1 MCNNAQHTL
10 TQEKIMSNKS
20 GFELRTDILGMA
32 QSILIE
38 NRDQVMNA
46 HFQLPDDVRKAE
58 DCPVIEISSEDVIA
72 EARKLYAFVNEK

>member
-1 MCNNAQHTL
+1 
-10 TQEKIMSNKS
+10 MSNKS

-38 NRDQVMNA
+38 NRDQQTNA
-46 HFQLPDDVRKAE
+46 FYALSDQDRAGKTA
-58 DCPVIEISSEDVIA
+58 PVITISSADVIE